1 VEALSLF
8 PPLLALVVAVWTR
21 NVYWAL
27 GLAILVSETL
37 LAGGNPLMGVLE
49 SVDRSVGVFASEG
62 NTRILLF
69 CLIIG
74 ALMAYMRTSGGV
86 AAMVAW
92 LRRSGLAATPRRAGL
107 ITALSG
113 IVIFV
118 ETNISL
124 LSTGLLGRYLFDRL
138 KVSRERLAYIIDST
152 CAPVSV
158 LILLNGWGFFILQL
172 MAENG
177 VSAPLK
183 ALVWT
188 VPFNFYPL
196 LTLALVFLTV
206 GLNRTFG
213 PLARLEARS
222 GPARPVPAGDA
233 GLEDMV
239 EAPSRAIY
247 MWLPMLVLVG
257 GTLGFMAWTGDGN
270 PLRGSGSTAILWS
283 VVLATGIAFL
293 ALAHSGRRTGELLQ
307 TGFDGMGGL
316 LPAVSVIFLAFV
328 LGNSLSALGTG
339 RYIAQLAADF
349 PAPALIPALLFLVAG
364 FTSFTTGTSWGTYGI
379 LVPIA
384 VPLAVG
390 AGVPLPLAMA
400 AVMGGGV
407 FGDHCSPISDTTI
420 IASLAAGCDHFD
432 HVRTQLPYALA
443 AGGAAL
449 LAYVGAGLVALS

>member
-1 VEALSLF
+1 MDALSLL
-8 PPLLALVVAVWTR
+8 PPLLALAVAVWTR
-21 NVYWAL
+21 NVYLAL
-27 GLAILVSETL
+27 GLAIWVSETL
-37 LAGGNPLMGVLE
+37 LAGLNPVLGGLA
-49 SVDRSVGVFASEG
+49 SIDRGVGVFASEG

-92 LRRSGLAATPRRAGL
+92 LRHSGLAATPRRAGL
-107 ITALSG
+107 VTALSG
-113 IVIFV
+113 VVIFV

-124 LSTGLLGRYLFDRL
+124 LSTGLLGRGLFDRL
-138 KVSRERLAYIIDST
+138 NISRERLAYIIDST
-152 CAPVSV
+152 CSPVSI

-177 VSAPLK
+177 VSDPLA

-188 VPFNFYPL
+188 VPLNFYPL
-196 LTLALVFLTV
+196 LTLGLVFVTV

-213 PLARLEARS
+213 PLGRLEAGRRDDPRA
-222 GPARPVPAGDA
+222 PADSA
-233 GLEDMV
+233 GLVGID
-239 EAPSRAIY
+239 APPSRAVY

-257 GTLGFMAWTGDGN
+257 GTLGFMAWTGNGN
-270 PLRGSGSTAILWS
+270 VLRGSGSTAILWS
-283 VVLATGIAFL
+283 VVLATLTGFL
-293 ALAHSGRRTGELLQ
+293 ALARSGRQKGMLLQ
-307 TGFDGMGGL
+307 TGFDGMAGL
-316 LPAVSVIFLAFV
+316 LPAVTVIFLAFV

-339 RYIAQLAADF
+339 TYIAAVAAQF
-349 PAPALIPALLFLVAG
+349 PAPALIPALLFLIAG

-384 VPLAVG
+384 VPLALG
-390 AGVPLPLAMA
+390 AGIPLPLAMA

-432 HVRTQLPYALA
+432 HVRTQLPYALL
-443 AGGAAL
+443 AGLGAT
-449 LAYVGAGLVALS
+449 LAYGVAGLLVHV